1 MEPRQKKRLI
11 IFAFFPILI
20 SIQFLTDDMVF
31 RIIGGLLTL
40 IYVGLLIFLRD
51 SFRKEYHFPKS
62 TDMVSDDGFE
72 GFPEHT
78 SSSEESFEIINRTPN
93 TDLIT
98 EENIFKVGKRERVL
112 LVPPNLKELY
122 QEVVNEVIP
131 KGVGHNDQFTFVLEK
146 LLHLIKESFSAYT
159 AIFFWYNKKYEKLSI
174 EKFITNSESI
184 TNQKLN
190 LEDDVL
196 SKIVREEEPELL
208 SDIPVT
214 SELDV
219 IRYYTTPQ
227 GIRSFVGVPLFFD
240 KNLIAVLAIDSKE
253 EDQFGVETIFALGRF
268 VRVITILISL
278 FEQNYAEFI
287 AQKRLSGLLNL
298 VGPNSKLDDDKDLT
312 NTIEK
317 SVQNLID
324 WDAFCF
330 VQYNPFEKVFKT
342 QKVINKRSLKYVG
355 ENLEVDLDG
364 TLAGKCI
371 HTGTPIKIDDTS
383 AADYKRFS
391 KIEDVS
397 FDGSFL
403 AIPLVYQEQNFGVLC
418 FESMKK
424 NAYTK
429 ADAEFLKSST
439 SILSFMIYS
448 ITTQN
453 MLKTYLALDVETRA
467 LNFKTFK
474 NRLASD
480 LIKSQLLKVPGAIA
494 LLKIDDFLEQ
504 ESLFGENPYK
514 MVIASVAEIVSSE
527 MTPLTLFGRLDER
540 LFAIY
545 FFNSYS
551 KDVFLWAEKLR
562 VRIARQTI
570 AVLSKQSNFT
580 VSIGVASTSDRTDV
594 DEVIHNAGLA
604 LQKALES
611 GGNKVR
617 NIN

>member
-1 MEPRQKKRLI
+1 MEPRQKKRII
-11 IFAFFPILI
+11 IFLIFPLLI
-20 SIQFLTDDMVF
+20 SIQFLTDDLVF

-40 IYVGLLIFLRD
+40 IYVGFLIFLRD
-51 SFRKEYHFPKS
+51 SLRKEYHFPKS
-62 TDMVSDDGFE
+62 DDAISNDNLDSFAEPSHGD
-72 GFPEHT
+72 
-78 SSSEESFEIINRTPN
+78 ESFEIISKTTN

-98 EENIFKVGKRERVL
+98 DADFFKTGKKERVL
-112 LVPPNLKELY
+112 LIPPDLKLLY
-122 QEVVNEVIP
+122 NDIVNEEMP

-146 LLHLIKESFSAYT
+146 LLMVIKESFSAYT
-159 AIFFWYNKKYEKLSI
+159 AVFFWYNKKHEKLSI
-174 EKFITNSESI
+174 EKYVSSSTAI

-196 SKIVREEEPELL
+196 SNIVKKEEPELL
-208 SDIPVT
+208 SNIPIT

-219 IRYYTTPQ
+219 IRYYTSSQ

-240 KNLIAVLAIDSKE
+240 KNLIGLLAIDSKQ
-253 EDQFGVETIFALGRF
+253 EDEFGIETIFAMGRF
-268 VRVITILISL
+268 VRVITILISM
-278 FEQNYAEFI
+278 FEQNYSEFI
-287 AQKRLSGLLNL
+287 AQKRLSGLLTL
-298 VGPNSKLDDDKDLT
+298 VGPNSKFEDEKDLSAS
-312 NTIEK
+312 IERL
-317 SVQNLID
+317 VQNLIE
-324 WDAFCF
+324 WDAFCY
-330 VQYNPFEKVFKT
+330 VQYNPFEKNFKT
-342 QKVINKRSLKYVG
+342 KKVINKRSLKFVG
-355 ENLEVDLDG
+355 ENLEVDLQG
-364 TLAGKCI
+364 TLVGRCI
-371 HTGTPIKIDDTS
+371 LTGTSVKIDDTS
-383 AADYKRFS
+383 AAEYKRFS

-418 FESMKK
+418 FESLKK

-429 ADAEFLKSST
+429 ADAEFLKNST
-439 SILSFMIYS
+439 GIISFMIYS
-448 ITTQN
+448 IMTQN
-453 MLKTYLALDVETRA
+453 MLKSFLALDVETKA
-467 LNFKTFK
+467 LNSRTFRS
-474 NRLASD
+474 RLASD
-480 LIKSQLLKVPGAIA
+480 LVKSQLLKVPGSIA

-514 MVIASVAEIVSSE
+514 MIITTVADIISSE

-545 FFNSYS
+545 FFNSFS

-570 AVLSKQSNFT
+570 AVVSKQSTFT
-580 VSIGVASTSDRTDV
+580 VSIGVASTSDKTDV
-594 DEVIHNAGLA
+594 EEVIHNADLA